1 MNSYEMKQT
10 RNMKSTVLK
19 ALLFSL
25 LLGPVQAQDAARAK
39 SLLDEVYNKVKSY
52 ENIVVDFKFDLYNSE
67 ADVRQ
72 ETRGDVTLK
81 GDMYYLNYM
90 GAEQLYDGKKVYTV
104 VPENEEV
111 TIEDRTDDN
120 SSVSP
125 SQMLT
130 FYREGHQY
138 EWDILQNVQG
148 RKIQY
153 VKLIPIDSNSET
165 ESILLGIDVETKHI
179 YKLIETGKNGT
190 KTTITVNSFKTD
202 QPLSESLFTF
212 NEKKYKDEGYYI
224 IRN

>member
-1 MNSYEMKQT
+1 
-10 RNMKSTVLK
+10 MKSRLLP
-19 ALLFSL
+19 ALLLTLF
-25 LLGPVQAQDAARAK
+25 LGPVQAQDAAKAK
-39 SLLDEVYNKVKSY
+39 ALLDEVYNKVMGY
-52 ENIVVDFKFDLYNSE
+52 QNIVVDFKFDLYNSE

-111 TIEDRTDDN
+111 TIEDRTEDGG
-120 SSVSP
+120 SVSP
-125 SQMLT
+125 SKMLT
-130 FYREGHQY
+130 FYREGHKY

-165 ESILLGIDVETKHI
+165 ESILLGVDVETKHI
-179 YKLIETGKNGT
+179 YKLVETGINGT